1 MSPCRALLTL
11 YALGL
16 AITALAV
23 LAVANEMLRRLD
35 DAQAAAREGLENSLE
50 PPAPAIPAF
59 YRREVVSA
67 THG

>member
-1 MSPCRALLTL
+1 MTPCRFWLTF
-11 YALGL
+11 YALS
-16 AITALAV
+16 AAFAALAV

-35 DAQAAAREGLENSLE
+35 DAQGAAREGLENSLE